1 MELLGSKDI
10 KQGSVFL
17 CKELFDDWTEI
28 LFWIVEDTL
37 FSVEDWKIVFD
48 EFCTVF
54 EDETLIF
61 EMFEEQDEV
70 EDVFDGRGG
79 SDDMEDGL
87 GELRL
92 CEMSENGLDCGGEH
106 FHIVTA
112 SPRNIALGSMRP
124 ASV

>member
-79 SDDMEDGL
+79 SDDMEDG
-87 GELRL
+87 
-92 CEMSENGLDCGGEH
+92 
-106 FHIVTA
+106 
-112 SPRNIALGSMRP
+112 
-124 ASV
+124 